1 MWLRAVPILPASV
14 LIGKKSNPVK
24 NKAKFMYSNKWF
36 MKTMYLLAA
45 LALFS
50 GCRKRDALPPDNY
63 VVFETAT
70 QGITPTESAITVK
83 VKLQQSTAVN
93 VPVELNLTQQDLV
106 YGTDYITEPAAPTG
120 KMTLTIPAG
129 SNQASFKLT
138 KVPGAL
144 FDGDEKLIFDIY
156 KINEPIQIGLTK
168 QFTLNFAELV
178 ATAASATINGGG
190 STFPNKVFLDL
201 SANRQTPVLRT
212 KWDLGFYCGSDNF
225 RVILNSSNTMMAKQ
239 INKNDLAQV
248 GTADTLGFAADVSF
262 SQFNPLPFQLPF
274 IDYPNGDLNRTAIAG
289 IAATATD
296 NKVYIINRGVGIT
309 GGSRGWKKIRI
320 IRNASGG
327 YTLQHA
333 DIAASSFTSI
343 DVAKDDAYFFKYVSF
358 ETGNVPVLEPQK
370 KKWDIAWT
378 YFANITNFGSGE
390 VPYMFQDI
398 IVLNRNTQVAKVLT
412 ATKSFADFGEA
423 DLTAQ
428 TFLTTQNAIAADWR
442 SGGGPT
448 SAPAVRTD
456 RYYIIKDGDNNY
468 YKLRFT
474 GLSQNGER
482 GYPAYESVLVKKG

>member
-1 MWLRAVPILPASV
+1 MPNMNKNICMKHLF
-14 LIGKKSNPVK
+14 VK
-24 NKAKFMYSNKWF
+24 GSFIV
-36 MKTMYLLAA
+36 LAA
-45 LALFS
+45 SLMVT
-50 GCRKRDALPPDNY
+50 GCRKKDALPPSNY

-70 QGITPTESAITVK
+70 QGITPTETTITIK
-83 VKLQQSTAVN
+83 VQLQYSTTTD
-93 VPVELNLTQQDLV
+93 VPVELNLTPSDVV
-106 YGTDYITEPAAPTG
+106 YGTDYVTEPAATAG

-129 SNQASFKLT
+129 SNTVSFKLT

-144 FDGDEKLIFDIY
+144 FDGDEKLVFDIS
-156 KINEPIQIGLTK
+156 KTTEPILVGLTK
-168 QFTLNFAELV
+168 QLTLNFAELV
-178 ATAASATINGGG
+178 ATAANATINGGG
-190 STFPNKVFLDL
+190 STFPNKVFIDL

-212 KWDLGFYCGSDNF
+212 NWDLGFYCGNDNF
-225 RVILNSSNTMMAKQ
+225 RVLLNSSNTMMAKQ
-239 INKNDLAQV
+239 LNKNDLTQV
-248 GTADTLGFAADVSF
+248 GTADTLGFAAEASF

-289 IAATATD
+289 ISATATD
-296 NKVYIINRGVGIT
+296 NKVYIINRGTGIT
-309 GGSRGWKKIRI
+309 GGSRGWKKVRI

-333 DIAASSFTSI
+333 DIASTSFTSVE
-343 DVAKDDAYFFKYVSF
+343 VAKDDAYFFKYVSF
-358 ETGNVPVLEPQK
+358 ETGNVPMLEPQK
-370 KKWDIAWT
+370 KRWDIAWT
-378 YFANITNFGSGE
+378 YFASVTNFGGGE

-412 ATKSFADFGEA
+412 ASKAFTDFSEA
-423 DLTAQ
+423 DLAAQ